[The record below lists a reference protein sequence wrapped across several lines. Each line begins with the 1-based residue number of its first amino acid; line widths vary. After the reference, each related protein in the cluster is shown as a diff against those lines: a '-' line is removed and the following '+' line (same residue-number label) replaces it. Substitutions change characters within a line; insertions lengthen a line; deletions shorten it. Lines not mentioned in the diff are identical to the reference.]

1 MKNAWNQFLAL
12 ALASAFQNTCAFTT
26 STRLAPSAL
35 QPLIQQN
42 RNIIVP
48 LYASNSNDG
57 TVDSLRDEIEMM
69 KKEARDKLNALD
81 DQMAAE
87 SSNGSDDAS
96 IADVDADAEST
107 PLRSAYS
114 SPLTPI
120 KEDTETEAEY
130 MDRRLIERTAVSNDP
145 AFTTIL
151 PTSSRRRDED
161 LLDGT
166 TWKLSLDI
174 GREPGTWMP
183 KDWGISGNR
192 LKIALEFEFTD
203 EQLYEREEFLG
214 SAGDAKVFSAKDN
227 KMVLGPSITEGTQD
241 IKVKSGGWRVSKGKG
256 PNGSD
261 LLRFYI
267 EIEEQVSRKN
277 GDVYCPAGRIYCS
290 CGFFNMNK
298 GSNGQKAFYKEKL
311 DALIVRAEAL
321 DVEIAAAGFFDKLKK
336 NAEMIRL
343 KVEMQETAERFRGAS
358 VLEPSASLLKFSP
371 SGEVGLT
378 KEGGV
383 VCKVVKGVSIEYHI
397 LGRFYIQA
405 CK

>member
-1 MKNAWNQFLAL
+1 MVPTAV
-12 ALASAFQNTCAFTT
+12 
-26 STRLAPSAL
+26 

-42 RNIIVP
+42 RNRIAP
-48 LYASNSNDG
+48 LYASSDAS
-57 TVDSLRDEIEMM
+57 VDSLRDEIEIM
-69 KKEARDKLNALD
+69 KKEAREKLNALD
-81 DQMAAE
+81 DKMSTE
-87 SSNGSDDAS
+87 LSRGSDNGST
-96 IADVDADAEST
+96 IVVDST
-107 PLRSAYS
+107 PSKSTYT

-145 AFTTIL
+145 AFSTIL

-183 KDWGISGNR
+183 KDWGISGDR
-192 LKIALEFEFTD
+192 LKLSFDFEFTD
-203 EQLYEREEFLG
+203 EPLYEREEFLG

-241 IKVKSGGWRVSKGKG
+241 IKIKSGGWRVSKGKG

-261 LLRFYI
+261 LLRFYV
-267 EIEEQVSRKN
+267 EIEEQVSRKD

-290 CGFFNMNK
+290 CGFFNMNR
-298 GSNGQKAFYKEKL
+298 GSNGVKASYKKKL
-311 DALIVRAEAL
+311 DDLILRAEAL
-321 DVEIAAAGFFDKLKK
+321 DDEIAAAGFFDKLKK

-371 SGEVGLT
+371 SGDVGLT

-383 VCKVVKGVSIEYHI
+383 VCKVSKGVSIEYHI